1 MNSQELLE
9 LISAKNYKGI
19 VLIDDITLFNIPAVN
34 DYHCYLIKVDELV
47 YYSVYIFYDNAYLY
61 NLAHKSVA
69 VPEIISGFLSISFNV
84 FIVESDS
91 IKDLE
96 LLLAGQI
103 YLMDMFEYVCNEKPK
118 QIIDRLF
125 DGCWKNTLLV
135 LRDFFIIRK
144 PCLSACFKQFM
155 K

>member
-69 VPEIISGFLSISFNV
+69 VPEIISGFLYPIFTRNLLKIGMCSKNGST
-84 FIVESDS
+84 
-91 IKDLE
+91 IK
-96 LLLAGQI
+96 
-103 YLMDMFEYVCNEKPK
+103 
-118 QIIDRLF
+118 
-125 DGCWKNTLLV
+125 
-135 LRDFFIIRK
+135 
-144 PCLSACFKQFM
+144 
-155 K
+155 